1 MLVDGSVAF
10 LLENKTFWIFDF
22 LPIMEDLLFMGQL
35 LDIIFAQAGQIGPCA
50 MPEIA
55 RHIQYVSEEYINPDN
70 HMEVEATVKH
80 NDISTCGD
88 ENNVSR

>member
-1 MLVDGSVAF
+1 M
-10 LLENKTFWIFDF
+10 IF

-50 MPEIA
+50 RPEIA

-70 HMEVEATVKH
+70 HIEVEATVKH
-80 NDISTCGD
+80 IDISTCGD
-88 ENNVSR
+88 ENTVSK